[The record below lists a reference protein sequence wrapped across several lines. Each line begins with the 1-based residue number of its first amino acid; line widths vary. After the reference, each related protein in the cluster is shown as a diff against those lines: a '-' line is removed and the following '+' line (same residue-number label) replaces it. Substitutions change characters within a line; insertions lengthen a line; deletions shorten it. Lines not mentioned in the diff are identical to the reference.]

1 MKTMRHLSFA
11 WLASNIIAE
20 AALAQTP
27 MKPEIAQ
34 LFVGVWRAIPS
45 GIYTEDAEG
54 KRFYPFGETAQTRFI
69 LTADGYAAN
78 TLQFKERTNCANGA
92 SPRNCTAQEAEA
104 AFQSASSYQ
113 YRYRFEPDADNPY
126 KGKMIWDVDL
136 SVYPNWVGKSLTRRY
151 EMNPDGS
158 KWMFLAPLPA
168 NPQLGLKVFL
178 EREKPN

>member
-1 MKTMRHLSFA
+1 MRTIHRISMA
-11 WLASNIIAE
+11 WLLSIFIVGT
-20 AALAQTP
+20 ALAQTP
-27 MKPEIAQ
+27 MRPEIAQ
-34 LFVGVWRAIPS
+34 LFVGVWRAAPS

-54 KRFYPFGETAQTRFI
+54 KRFYPFGETAQARFI
-69 LTADGYAAN
+69 LTAEGYAAN
-78 TLQFKERTNCANGA
+78 TLQFKDRANCANGT
-92 SPRNCTAQEAEA
+92 SPRHCTAQETEA
-104 AFQSASSYQ
+104 AFQTASSYQ
-113 YRYRFEPDADNPY
+113 YRYRLEPDIDNPY

-151 EMNPDGS
+151 EMTPDGS